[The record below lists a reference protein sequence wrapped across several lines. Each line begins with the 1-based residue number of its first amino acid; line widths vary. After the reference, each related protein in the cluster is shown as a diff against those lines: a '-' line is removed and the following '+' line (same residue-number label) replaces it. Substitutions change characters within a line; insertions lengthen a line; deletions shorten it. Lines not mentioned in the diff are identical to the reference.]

1 MIKTCIIVIIFL
13 LGLLFCMRYSHSDL
27 VEGFASKGQCP
38 NLLVQKGN
46 EIHLIYTNKAR
57 IPGVNPVKFKNLEEY
72 VEFLDWQRAKGIHC
86 PVLYFQETYDAQN
99 NKGYRMLP
107 DLVEKQGGLPTAPRT
122 ASEQP
127 LFDAN
132 RDDMPFNQNS
142 YPAFDAQ
149 DQYVGAYTPLDKIF
163 KSNEPVSASPMD
175 VNWGGK
181 KFSEKQVLEGK
192 YNQDMRFTK
201 FEKPI
206 PIPAVSTEENIDN
219 ELTNIQKQTDI
230 VKPSKQTQRN
240 IASRYGG
247 EIMNSPENRAM
258 IAAQRTEYSQ

>member
-1 MIKTCIIVIIFL
+1 MIKKCIIVIIFL
-13 LGLLFCMRYSHSDL
+13 LGLLFCLKYSHSDL

-38 NLLVQKGN
+38 NLLVQKGKHL
-46 EIHLIYTNKAR
+46 HLIYTNKAR
-57 IPGVNPVKFKNLEEY
+57 IPGVNPIKFNNLEEY
-72 VEFLDWQRAKGIHC
+72 IEFLDWQRAKGIHC

-107 DLVEKQGGLPTAPRT
+107 HIVEKQGGLPSVPRT

-132 RDDMPFNQNS
+132 RDDMPFNKNS

-163 KSNEPVSASPMD
+163 KSNDPVSANAMD
-175 VNWGGK
+175 TSWGGK
-181 KFSEKQVLEGK
+181 KFTQNEILEGEF
-192 YNQDMRFTK
+192 NEDMRFTQ
-201 FEKPI
+201 FEKAMPI
-206 PIPAVSTEENIDN
+206 PQVSYNQNVNNLI
-219 ELTNIQKQTDI
+219 TNSEKQKDI
-230 VKPSKQTQRN
+230 INPSKKTQRN

-247 EIMNSPENRAM
+247 ELMNSPENRSIITAKK
-258 IAAQRTEYSQ
+258 TEQSQ

>member
-1 MIKTCIIVIIFL
+1 MIKTCIVVIIFL
-13 LGLLFCMRYSHSDL
+13 LGLLFCMKYTHSDL

-57 IPGVNPVKFKNLEEY
+57 IPSVNPIKFNNLEEY

-107 DLVEKQGGLPTAPRT
+107 DLVEKHGGLPSAPRT
-122 ASEQP
+122 TSEQP

-163 KSNEPVSASPMD
+163 KSNEPESANAMD
-175 VNWGGK
+175 TNWGGK
-181 KFSEKQVLEGK
+181 KFSQKEILSGEF
-192 YNQDMRFTK
+192 NEDMRFTK

-206 PIPAVSTEENIDN
+206 HISEIGYSQNISN
-219 ELTNIQKQTDI
+219 AISNHEKQLDI
-230 VKPSKQTQRN
+230 IKPSKQTQKE
-240 IASRYGG
+240 ISSRYGG
-247 EIMNSPENRAM
+247 EIMNSPKNRA
-258 IAAQRTEYSQ
+258 IITAEKTDPHK